1 MIFGKNSSD
10 KRLEDSLIKTR
21 RHRNIVSNLMNLL
34 IMELHKKAETH
45 DQSKLESPEAEIF
58 AFYPDYIEESNYMSE
73 EYQSLI
79 KHYNEAITHHFQN
92 NSHHPEH
99 FKNGVKDMNIIEI
112 IEMLCN
118 WKANL
123 KDCESLDTKIKKYKK
138 LYGLSNDLTNIL
150 LNTSKLFDKTK

>member
-1 MIFGKNSSD
+1 MIFGKNTGR
-10 KRLEDSLIKTR
+10 RLEDSLSKAR
-21 RHRNIVSNLMNLL
+21 KHRNIVSNLINLL

-58 AFYPDYIEESNYMSE
+58 AYYPDFIEKSNYMSE
-73 EYQSLI
+73 EYKSLL
-79 KHYNEAITHHFQN
+79 KEYNSGIEHHFQN

-99 FKNGVKDMNIIEI
+99 FKNGINDMNLIEI

-123 KDCESLDTKIKKYKK
+123 KDGENIEDMIKKYKK
-138 LYGLSNDLTNIL
+138 IYRISNELTNIL
-150 LNTSKLFDKTK
+150 LNTVKLLDKTN